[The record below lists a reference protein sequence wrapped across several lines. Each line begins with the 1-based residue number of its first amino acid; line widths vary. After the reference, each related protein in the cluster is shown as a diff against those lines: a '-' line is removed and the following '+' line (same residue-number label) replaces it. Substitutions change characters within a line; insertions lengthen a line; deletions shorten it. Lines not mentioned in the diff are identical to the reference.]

1 MDSTEA
7 SDDRLRAVEA
17 ELARSRRYGSV
28 APGTLRRAAHKG
40 LAAANGDVADAV
52 KRAKRSLHE
61 IYGAYLPGNPPS
73 YGTLLRRLRAAVD
86 ADDRDQT
93 LAALR
98 TAMAVHASTRER
110 LPHLSA
116 FYREI
121 FSRVPPPTAIR
132 DLACGLNPLAVPW
145 MGLPA
150 SITYLAS
157 DIDIRQIG
165 FVAEALTA
173 LGVPHRAEVLD
184 LVDQPVCEPV
194 DLTLLLK
201 TVPCLERQRP
211 GAGWALIGAVNSPFV
226 VVTFPTRSLGQRSK
240 GMFQT
245 YSAAFE
251 ARARQEAWQVEQAEI
266 PGELIYV
273 VRK

>member
-1 MDSTEA
+1 MDSAEA
-7 SDDRLRAVEA
+7 SDDRLRAVVA
-17 ELARSRRYGSV
+17 ELARSRRYGSL
-28 APGTLRRAAHKG
+28 APSTLRRAAGKG
-40 LAAANGDVADAV
+40 LAAANGDMADAV

-61 IYGAYLPGNPPS
+61 IYGAYVPGSPPG
-73 YGTLLRRLRAAVD
+73 YGPLLRRLRAAVD
-86 ADDRDQT
+86 SGDGDQT

-98 TAMAVHASTRER
+98 AAMAVHASTRER

-116 FYREI
+116 FYQEI
-121 FSRVPPPTAIR
+121 FSRVPPPAVIR

-145 MGLPA
+145 MGLTGPV
-150 SITYLAS
+150 TYLAS
-157 DIDIRQIG
+157 DIGTRQVA
-165 FVAEALTA
+165 FVAEALA
-173 LGVPHRAEVLD
+173 VLGVPHRVEVLD
-184 LVDQPVCEPV
+184 LVDQPVAERV

-211 GAGWALIGAVNSPFV
+211 GVGWDLIGAVNSPFV

-251 ARARQEAWQVEQAEI
+251 ARARQEAWQFQQAEI

>member
-1 MDSTEA
+1 MDSAEA
-7 SDDRLRAVEA
+7 SDDRLRAIEA
-17 ELARSRRYGSV
+17 ELGRSRRYGSV
-28 APGTLRRAAHKG
+28 APSTLRRAAAKG
-40 LAAANGDVADAV
+40 LGTANGATADAV

-61 IYGAYLPGNPPS
+61 IYGAYLPGNPPN
-73 YGTLLRRLRAAVD
+73 YGALLRKLRAAVD
-86 ADDRDQT
+86 ADDRDQM

-110 LPHLSA
+110 LPHLSD

-121 FSRVPPPTAIR
+121 FSRVPPPAAVR

-145 MGLPA
+145 MGLPETT
-150 SITYLAS
+150 TYLAS
-157 DIDIRQIG
+157 DIDIRQVD
-165 FVAEALTA
+165 FLAEALAA

-184 LVDQPVCEPV
+184 LVDQPVSEPV

-211 GAGWALIGAVNSPFV
+211 GAGWNLIGAVNSPFV